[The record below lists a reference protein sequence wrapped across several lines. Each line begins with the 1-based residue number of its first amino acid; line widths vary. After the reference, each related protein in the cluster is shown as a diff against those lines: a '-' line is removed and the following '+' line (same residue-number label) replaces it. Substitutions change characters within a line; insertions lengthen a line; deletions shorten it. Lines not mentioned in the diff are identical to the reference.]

1 MNIVL
6 NIVYKHTSMIL
17 YKFVCVKISV
27 RIKGE
32 IIRTVSS
39 RVVPRFSQT
48 SFPVFT
54 CPTEKKTTKEG
65 P

>member
-1 MNIVL
+1 
-6 NIVYKHTSMIL
+6 MIL
-17 YKFVCVKISV
+17 KFVCVKISV
-27 RIKGE
+27 KIKGE

-54 CPTEKKTTKEG
+54 SYRTENKTEQGRTVKSFLLS
-65 P
+65 PVYR